1 MPDNLGEQKMTASQN
16 HYPLL
21 EVNLDKLQENL
32 TALLERCH
40 DSSVEVAGVVKGITA
55 LPEIA
60 RVFAHSGV
68 RFIATSR
75 MDQLRLLR
83 NAGIVSPLMLI
94 RIPMLS
100 EVEEVVLLSDASLQ
114 SDITVIRAINTAAKR
129 LGKIHQV
136 MLMIDLGDLREGFWD
151 AEELV
156 DSAVEIET
164 ELKNLRLIGVG
175 VNLSC
180 YGSVKPDKRN
190 MQGLVSLASDVE
202 KAIGR
207 PLEYI
212 SGGASTSMHM
222 VLDGTMPYRVNLLR
236 LGEIVLTGKIYGCCP
251 EFTHKDVFTLKAE
264 VVECR
269 DKPSFPVGELTVDAF
284 GTIAHYEDRGIRRRA
299 LVAMGRAD
307 YGNTA
312 DITPRMPGVEIL
324 GASSDHT
331 ILDVEAAKDDIKV
344 GDVLEFNVSYASLVY
359 LTNTQSVQITDRG
372 GAAK

>member
-1 MPDNLGEQKMTASQN
+1 MDKM
-16 HYPLL
+16 
-21 EVNLDKLQENL
+21 QENL
-32 TALLERCH
+32 AALIERCH
-40 DSSVEVAGVVKGITA
+40 DSSVEVAGVVKGATA
-55 LPEIA
+55 LPEIV

-68 RFIATSR
+68 RFVATSR
-75 MDQLRLLR
+75 IDQLRSIR
-83 NAGIVSPLMLI
+83 NAGIDAPLMLI
-94 RIPMLS
+94 RVPMLS

-114 SDITVIRAINTAAKR
+114 SDITVIHAINAEAKR
-129 LGKIHQV
+129 QEKIHQV

-156 DSAVEIET
+156 DAAVEIER

-180 YGSVKPDKRN
+180 YGSIKPNKRN

-236 LGEIVLTGKIYGCCP
+236 LGEIVLTGQIYGCYP
-251 EFTHKDVFTLKAE
+251 KFTHKDVFTLKAE

-284 GTIAHYEDRGIRRRA
+284 GKHTHYEDRGIRRRA
-299 LVAMGRAD
+299 LVAMGRVD
-307 YGNTA
+307 YGNPI

-331 ILDVEAAKDDIKV
+331 ILDVEAVKDDIKV

-359 LTNTQSVQITDRG
+359 LTNTQSVQITYRG
-372 GAAK
+372 GAGKSFNKV